1 MKTRRPDERKQ
12 EVMDAALALAR
23 ESNYSYVTREAVAER
38 AGCAT
43 GTVSRL
49 YGTMPQFRRAIM
61 SAAVARQDLRVIAQ
75 GIAAGEP
82 KALAAKPQLK
92 RKALESIL

>member
-23 ESNYSYVTREAVAER
+23 ESHYSLVTREAVAER

-61 SAAVARQDLRVIAQ
+61 SAAVARLDLRVIAQ
-75 GIAAGEP
+75 GIAAREP
-82 KALAAKPQLK
+82 KALAVKPTVKKQ
-92 RKALESIL
+92 ALESIL